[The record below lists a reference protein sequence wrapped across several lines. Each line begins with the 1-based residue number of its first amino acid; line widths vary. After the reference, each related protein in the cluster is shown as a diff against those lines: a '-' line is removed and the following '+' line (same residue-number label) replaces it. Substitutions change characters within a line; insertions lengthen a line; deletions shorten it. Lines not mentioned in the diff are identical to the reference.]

1 MMLFTNAM
9 VRKGCG
15 RPVPPGLHVFTPSA
29 EGSITCP
36 IQIAIDHL
44 T

>member
-1 MMLFTNAM
+1 LFTNAM

-29 EGSITCP
+29 EGSIRCP